1 MSDANVIAPGL
12 ERLWIRDPLVLFDP
26 VHEEQDASRGLV
38 VAGGRIVERVAAGST
53 PRCDRI
59 LDAGDLVL
67 LPGLINTHH
76 HFYQTLT
83 RAFRH
88 ALDKPLFPWLQSL
101 YPVWQGLT
109 PSMIEVS
116 TEVALTE
123 LLLSGCTTS
132 VDHHYVFNQQIPD
145 AIDRQCV
152 AAERVGIR
160 VVLTRGS
167 MCLGQS
173 AGGLPPDSVVETHDA
188 ILRDSERLINSRHD
202 PGEAAL
208 CQIALAPCS
217 PFSVTPELM
226 RDTAVLAS
234 QTGTLLH
241 THLAETMDENRFC
254 EEKFGR
260 RPLDLLEEAGW
271 LGGATWLAHGI
282 HFRPDE
288 ISRLAAAGTAI
299 SHCPSSNMILGSGI
313 CAVAELEAAGVVVGL
328 GVDGSASNDASNLV
342 QEARQALLL
351 ARLNSGSTTM
361 ASHRDVLRMATVAG
375 ARLLHRPQL
384 GHLGVGA
391 LADLALFDLN
401 ELRFSGSDDPLAA
414 LLLCGAYRA
423 RHVMVAGE
431 WRVVDGEIRDR
442 DIAELGSRHRQ
453 LARALLLAN
462 S

>member
-1 MSDANVIAPGL
+1 MSEATGGSPIDS
-12 ERLWIRDPLVLFDP
+12 RLWIRNPLAIFNP
-26 VHEEQDASRGLV
+26 APEAQDARGGLV
-38 VAGGRIVERVAAGST
+38 IAGGRIVERVARGST
-53 PRCDRI
+53 PQCDRI
-59 LDAGDLVL
+59 FDAADLVV

-83 RAFRH
+83 RAFRG

-109 PSMIEVS
+109 PAMIEAS
-116 TEVALTE
+116 TELALTE

-132 VDHHYVFNQQIPD
+132 VDHHYVFNRQIPD

-160 VVLTRGS
+160 VLLTRGS
-167 MCLGQS
+167 MSLGQS
-173 AGGLPPDSVVETHDA
+173 AGGLPPDSVIETHDT
-188 ILRDSERLINSRHD
+188 ILRDSERLISIRHD
-202 PGEAAL
+202 PGETAM

-226 RDTAVLAS
+226 RDTAALAA

-241 THLAETMDENRFC
+241 THLAETIDENRFC
-254 EEKFGR
+254 LEKFGK
-260 RPLDLLEEAGW
+260 RPLDLLEEVGW
-271 LGGATWLAHGI
+271 LGPTTWLAHGI
-282 HFRPDE
+282 HFRSDE
-288 ISRLAAAGTAI
+288 IGRLAAAGTAI
-299 SHCPSSNMILGSGI
+299 SHCPSSNMVLGSGI
-313 CAVAELEAAGVVVGL
+313 CPVAELEAAGVVVGL

-351 ARLNSGSTTM
+351 ARLNPGTPM
-361 ASHRDVLRMATVAG
+361 ASHLDALRMATLGG
-375 ARLLHRPQL
+375 ARLLQRPLL

-414 LLLCGAYRA
+414 LLLCGAHHA
-423 RHVMVAGE
+423 RHVMVAGT

-442 DIAELGSRHRQ
+442 DIAELGSRHRR
-453 LARALLLAN
+453 LARELRLAN

>member
-1 MSDANVIAPGL
+1 LSQPQNHGHSGG
-12 ERLWIRDPLVLFDP
+12 RLWIRDPLAVLDP
-26 VHEEQDASRGLV
+26 VHEQTNARGGLV
-38 VAGGRIVERVAAGST
+38 VADGRIVERVARGRT
-53 PRCDRI
+53 PGYDRI
-59 LDAGDLVL
+59 FDAGDLVV

-83 RAFRH
+83 RAYRD

-101 YPVWQGLT
+101 YPVWQNLT
-109 PSMIEVS
+109 ADMIEVA

-132 VDHHYVFNQQIPD
+132 VDHHYVFNRQTPD
-145 AIDRQCV
+145 AIDRQCA
-152 AAERVGIR
+152 AAERVGVR

-167 MCLGQS
+167 MSLGQS
-173 AGGLPPDSVVETHDA
+173 AGGLPPDSLVETHDA
-188 ILRDSERLINSRHD
+188 ILRDSERLIHTYHD
-202 PGEAAL
+202 RSDTARI
-208 CQIALAPCS
+208 QIALAPCS

-226 RDTAVLAS
+226 RDTAVLAA
-234 QTGTLLH
+234 QTNTLLH

-254 EEKFGR
+254 EEKFGK

-271 LGGATWLAHGI
+271 LGSTTWLAHGI
-282 HFRPDE
+282 HFQPDE

-313 CAVAELEAAGVVVGL
+313 CPVASLESAGVVVGL
-328 GVDGSASNDASNLV
+328 GVDGSASNDGSNLV

-351 ARLNSGSTTM
+351 ARLSPGDGRM
-361 ASHRDVLRMATVAG
+361 FSHQDALRMVTAGG
-375 ARLLHRPQL
+375 ARLLRRPLL

-391 LADLALFDLN
+391 LADLALFDLS

-414 LLLCGAYRA
+414 LLLCGAHQA
-423 RHVMVAGE
+423 SHVMVAGE

-442 DIAELGSRHRQ
+442 DVAALQSRHRK
-453 LARALLLAN
+453 LALELRLK
-462 S
+462 SG